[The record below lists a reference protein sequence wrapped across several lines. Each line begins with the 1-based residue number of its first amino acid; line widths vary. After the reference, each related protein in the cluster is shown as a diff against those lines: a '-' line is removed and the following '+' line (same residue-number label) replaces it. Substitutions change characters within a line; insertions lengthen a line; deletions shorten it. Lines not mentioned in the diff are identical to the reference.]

1 MRQENEAVN
10 DMKSDNWTGQL
21 DTLAEEVK
29 MLALNLAINLARSK
43 HEIAELSYLEPE
55 FTKLINGSVEVIRE
69 ITTMMRAFRNEEKMV
84 YTPTRDSSHPDK
96 IEASLNEILE
106 KSQDII
112 EAIALMKKRKSQIG
126 SYKKG

>member
-1 MRQENEAVN
+1 MTQENEAVN
-10 DMKSDNWTGQL
+10 DIKSDNWAGQL
-21 DTLAEEVK
+21 DMLAEEVK
-29 MLALNLAINLARSK
+29 TLALNLAINLARSK

-69 ITTMMRAFRNEEKMV
+69 ITMMMRAFRNEEKMV
-84 YTPTRDSSHPDK
+84 YAPMRNSTGPDK

-106 KSQDII
+106 KSRNII
-112 EAIALMKKRKSQIG
+112 EAIALMKKRKSQIS